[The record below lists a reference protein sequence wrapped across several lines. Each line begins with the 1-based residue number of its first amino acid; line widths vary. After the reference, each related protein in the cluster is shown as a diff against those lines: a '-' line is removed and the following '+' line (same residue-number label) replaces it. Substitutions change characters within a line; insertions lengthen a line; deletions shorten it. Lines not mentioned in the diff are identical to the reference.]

1 MQVRQSGQIR
11 RRSKEKDT
19 SIIMRKITRRLAVLT
34 SATALM
40 GFGLTAAGG
49 SVALADGQNGT
60 TLSAS
65 VTANGTND
73 GYYPWTISKTVNP
86 DTLNL
91 FQGDTGTAHFTVTAT
106 KGSLQGGP
114 KVCGTVTINNGG
126 SVSTENLAAELDVSN
141 PPN

>member
-1 MQVRQSGQIR
+1 MQVRQSGQIVEDR
-11 RRSKEKDT
+11 KKDT

-34 SATALM
+34 SATALV

-49 SVALADGQNGT
+49 SVALADSQNGT

-73 GYYPWTISKTVNP
+73 AYYPWTISKTVNP

-91 FQGDTGTAHFTVTAT
+91 FQGDTGTAHF
-106 KGSLQGGP
+106 
-114 KVCGTVTINNGG
+114 
-126 SVSTENLAAELDVSN
+126 
-141 PPN
+141 